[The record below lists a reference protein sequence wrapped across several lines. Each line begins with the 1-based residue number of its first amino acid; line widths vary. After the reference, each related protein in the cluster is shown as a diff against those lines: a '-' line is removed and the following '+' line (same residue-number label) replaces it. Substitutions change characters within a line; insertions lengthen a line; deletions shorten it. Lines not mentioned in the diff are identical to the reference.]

1 MLLKYNDQKE
11 LYSGKMQPYCTY
23 NFNCKKICCFW
34 SFGMF
39 NQSQIVLFQVLWEC
53 FFLMPRMISTNI
65 IKGMMGVGKLFVI
78 LF

>member
-1 MLLKYNDQKE
+1 
-11 LYSGKMQPYCTY
+11 
-23 NFNCKKICCFW
+23 
-34 SFGMF
+34 MF